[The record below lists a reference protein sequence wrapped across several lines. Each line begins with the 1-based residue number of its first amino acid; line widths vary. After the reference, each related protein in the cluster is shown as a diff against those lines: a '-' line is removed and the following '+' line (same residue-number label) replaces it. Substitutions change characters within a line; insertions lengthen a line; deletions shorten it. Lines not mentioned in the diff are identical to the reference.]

1 MESQINV
8 PFYFFF
14 NNLDTDV
21 VVSEFFF
28 LNEILMSLPNLLQRM
43 SRHTT
48 LNVLQFLCNLYF
60 VQFVILTS
68 NHLNGFSFFFF
79 FFFFF
84 FLQIEVHL

>member
-8 PFYFFF
+8 PFYFIF

-84 FLQIEVHL
+84 CK